1 MLFIAISA
9 PIHLMIFI
17 IEIEDMRKL
26 LLDRGNAARSDFHS
40 QRKLSTFRF
49 KYMCAP
55 PFFIMSIHKKTANIN
70 YNITKKQRIILN
82 ITQK

>member
-26 LLDRGNAARSDFHS
+26 LLDRGDAARVLAVNHV
-40 QRKLSTFRF
+40 L
-49 KYMCAP
+49 
-55 PFFIMSIHKKTANIN
+55 
-70 YNITKKQRIILN
+70 
-82 ITQK
+82 